1 MPVIFFFFLW
11 LARVFAFSLTA
22 TTGVMTGVAE
32 PPAKGADAKT
42 FHDRY
47 FGLSEEDFNKSLA
60 VNTIG
65 PYFLSAA
72 FIPLLAASK
81 VKARYNNR
89 NIQPQI
95 INTASMNGWT
105 KVSSDSFFVDDE
117 G

>member
-1 MPVIFFFFLW
+1 
-11 LARVFAFSLTA
+11 
-22 TTGVMTGVAE
+22 MTGVAE